1 MVKKAS
7 EVNIM
12 ERVARPFTKTLTPA
26 AWGMVIGTMFAVSL
40 AMVVVE
46 GADNVGDG
54 IDRVMRKLNADE
66 AALSKAG
73 VLPGSGEEG
82 GDEDPMD
89 DDDSNRE
96 GGGWSVFYGFMGLM
110 NAAPMHEARRL
121 PGACIVMGFGI
132 FCLLFA
138 TTYCG
143 ATAALLINANEQLG
157 TINDL
162 AGILAVPDGKVCL
175 MVSFERRFALRF
187 PEFAGRLVP
196 SITAQTVLQDFD
208 DGKCIGALMCECSN
222 GRPQPSISAHDL
234 TPTVAANSQRFLGQR
249 TGREI
254 SNNAKS

>member
-1 MVKKAS
+1 
-7 EVNIM
+7 
-12 ERVARPFTKTLTPA
+12 
-26 AWGMVIGTMFAVSL
+26 
-40 AMVVVE
+40 
-46 GADNVGDG
+46 
-54 IDRVMRKLNADE
+54 
-66 AALSKAG
+66 
-73 VLPGSGEEG
+73 
-82 GDEDPMD
+82 
-89 DDDSNRE
+89 
-96 GGGWSVFYGFMGLM
+96 M

-187 PEFAGRLVP
+187 PEFAGRLVA

-208 DGKCIGALMCECSN
+208 DGKCIGALMCESSN
-222 GRPQPSISAHDL
+222 GR
-234 TPTVAANSQRFLGQR
+234 LGL
-249 TGREI
+249 
-254 SNNAKS
+254 

>member
-1 MVKKAS
+1 MG
-7 EVNIM
+7 
-12 ERVARPFTKTLTPA
+12 PLFPPA
-26 AWGMVIGTMFAVSL
+26 TSL
-40 AMVVVE
+40 C
-46 GADNVGDG
+46 DSD
-54 IDRVMRKLNADE
+54 D
-66 AALSKAG
+66 AL
-73 VLPGSGEEG
+73 V
-82 GDEDPMD
+82 
-89 DDDSNRE
+89 
-96 GGGWSVFYGFMGLM
+96 
-110 NAAPMHEARRL
+110 RR

-254 SNNAKS
+254 SNNAKP